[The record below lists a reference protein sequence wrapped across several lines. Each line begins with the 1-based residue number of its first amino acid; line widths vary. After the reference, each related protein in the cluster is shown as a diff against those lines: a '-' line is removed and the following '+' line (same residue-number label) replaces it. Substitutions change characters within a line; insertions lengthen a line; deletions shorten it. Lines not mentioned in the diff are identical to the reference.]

1 MRKIL
6 ISNLLRLGDLI
17 FSLPIAENLKIQ
29 FNQSEIAYMV
39 RDDIKELFKHV
50 PYVDRVFPY
59 RNKFS
64 IMCSFNELRKF
75 DTVIFV
81 VEKDITRLR
90 MFSLLHIKKR
100 IGFSFSKKTNKYL
113 TDIVFTE
120 DTFQGMEKLFL
131 TLLQPLN
138 IKNIELRTLPRLSPD
153 MAVIENLKS
162 TFSKF
167 TKRLII
173 HTDTYA
179 PSRKWPYFRILIEKI
194 LANIKENTCIILTG
208 KRIDEYFLQSEK
220 IIDLRGKTSLS
231 QLAALFKIADLVVG
245 CDTGAMHLSRAV
257 GTKSLVIYGPED
269 PKITIS
275 SKNLEKIYP
284 QFELPCKKNNDYFG
298 IPFKNIKRCK
308 LQICSSLDCLKN
320 TSPQQVYE
328 IIRKFL
334 N

>member
-6 ISNLLRLGDLI
+6 ISNLLRLGDII
-17 FSLPIAENLKIQ
+17 FSLPIAENLKMQ

-39 RDDIKELFKHV
+39 REDIKDLFKHV
-50 PYVDRVFPY
+50 PYVDHVFPY

-64 IMCSFNELRKF
+64 IMSRFNELRKF

-90 MFSLLHIKKR
+90 MFSLLRIKKR
-100 IGFSFSKKTNKYL
+100 IGFSFSKKTDKYL
-113 TDIVFTE
+113 TDIIFTE

-138 IKNIELRTLPRLSPD
+138 IKNVELRTLPRLSPD
-153 MAVIENLKS
+153 MAVIENFNS

-167 TKRLII
+167 SKRLII
-173 HTDTYA
+173 HTDTFA
-179 PSRKWPYFRILIEKI
+179 PSRKWPYFGILIEKI

-208 KRIDEYFLQSEK
+208 KRKDEYFLQSEK

-257 GTKSLVIYGPED
+257 GTKSVVIYGPED
-269 PKITIS
+269 PKITVS
-275 SKNLEKIYP
+275 SQNLERIDP
-284 QFELPCKKNNDYFG
+284 QLELPCKKNNDYFG

-308 LQICSSLDCLKN
+308 LQKCGRLDCLKN
-320 TSPQQVYE
+320 ISPQQVYE

-334 N
+334 E